1 MMIAAGMDRAMMTE
15 TIQPLPVIIL
25 PIFLSLPPLVSG
37 MPIDREIL
45 DLTPEIPINR
55 FHENPPLFMAFL

>member
-1 MMIAAGMDRAMMTE
+1 MMTE